1 MAIAVGI
8 TLGEHSAVPSCHM
21 ARSSHSRAAFVGEW
35 RIWLLPRRALFHRLR
50 STPGLGLRRPAA
62 FGPAARLTYARPVS
76 QLADDV
82 SSDPGAG
89 SCGHGCAHCR
99 NGSQARWR
107 QLGPTARRYGGTLMP
122 APACFRDDFLHRTRF
137 NRSLGCSVPMHSSA
151 SSATT
156 MNAGGSRWAW

>member
-1 MAIAVGI
+1 MAIALGI
-8 TLGEHSAVPSCHM
+8 TLGEHSAVPSCYM

-82 SSDPGAG
+82 SSDPGAS

-107 QLGPTARRYGGTLMP
+107 RLGPTARRYGGISVCTSAWFSGEFLPLPTLTQ
-122 APACFRDDFLHRTRF
+122 R
-137 NRSLGCSVPMHSSA
+137 LGVLWIS
-151 SSATT
+151 
-156 MNAGGSRWAW
+156 GSRDHARHN